1 MGLGGPAPALCR
13 FPPGRRL
20 PLPPVPG
27 RLGPGPQRRSGKELV
42 LGRNLEHRPVGQHL
56 CQGMGVP
63 DHDEPVPA
71 PQLSRSAAHAPV
83 PVPVLHP
90 AVVIQVQPAGSPAR
104 DVPIR
109 RVPVHELA
117 AAVVGLV
124 QVQDHAAHRR
134 GHVPNQPTAGQV
146 PERLAQ
152 GRPLPRQLPAPVNR
166 DFVPVD
172 QDKMTALGVQET
184 PGPDRFR
191 VKSSLVLDAKS
202 GHWSTRLRW
211 PLWFAYVMI
220 LWHRCLWDT
229 VRCHG
234 GSRCPLGQRPGE
246 VSLPGS
252 VLEGLELPKT
262 APDLCFICQSLC

>member
-1 MGLGGPAPALCR
+1 
-13 FPPGRRL
+13 
-20 PLPPVPG
+20 
-27 RLGPGPQRRSGKELV
+27 
-42 LGRNLEHRPVGQHL
+42 
-56 CQGMGVP
+56 MGVP

-90 AVVIQVQPAGSPAR
+90 AVVIQVQPSGPLTR
-104 DVPIR
+104 DVPIG

-124 QVQDHAAHRR
+124 QVQDHAAHRG
-134 GHVPNQPTAGQV
+134 GHVPDQPTAGQV

-152 GRPLPRQLPAPVNR
+152 GRPLPRQLPAPVDR

-172 QDKMTALGVQET
+172 QDKMRALGVQEA

-191 VKSSLVLDAKS
+191 VKSSLGLDAKS
-202 GHWSTRLRW
+202 GQWSTRLHW

-234 GSRCPLGQRPGE
+234 GNVGPLGQRPGE

-252 VLEGLELPKT
+252 RFRGLGADENGSRPF
-262 APDLCFICQSLC
+262 FICQSSW